1 MEKDIPTPHQ
11 VPQHQPRNRQMG
23 EFFRDRNQPQELNLD
38 SQLKELTLYEAN
50 IEIQHS
56 GKDAMTRLEGDPY
69 LPGLIFVERER
80 FVGMISRQ
88 SFFEWMS
95 RPYSLELFTKRPLSR
110 FHDYNQGEY
119 LICSGDDAISKTI
132 TLALQ
137 RPSHLVYEPVLVE
150 LQPNCYRLL
159 SVHDLLIA
167 HAKIH
172 ELATQ
177 QLKKSEAVLRER
189 SDGLTK
195 ALKKLKTAQI
205 QLVQSEKMSA
215 LGQMVAG
222 LAHEINNPVSFI
234 YGNIQHAQEYTQDL
248 IDLLLLYRSHY
259 PQPNAEIDETIEELD
274 LDFLLEDFTKV
285 LESMKLGASRIRE
298 IITSLR
304 NFSRLD
310 EAKIKEVDIHE
321 GIDSTLLILQNR
333 LKEQPARP
341 AIEVV
346 KNYGDL
352 PLIGCYAG
360 QLNQVFM
367 NLLSNAIDAIEE
379 KLERQGESSFQ
390 PQIRIETSLS
400 GSEKVEIRII
410 DNGIGIKDE
419 DRTKLF
425 APFFTTKEVGKGT
438 GLGLSIG
445 YSIIVEKHHGSLDC
459 ISEEG
464 QGTEFRLNI
473 PRFQSLINSE

>member
-1 MEKDIPTPHQ
+1 
-11 VPQHQPRNRQMG
+11 MG
-23 EFFRDRNQPQELNLD
+23 EFFRDRNQPQTLNLN

-50 IEIQHS
+50 IETHRL
-56 GKDAMTRLEGDPY
+56 GKEAMNRLEGDPY
-69 LPGLIFVERER
+69 LPGLIFVEEGQ
-80 FVGMISRQ
+80 FLGMISRQ

-95 RPYSLELFTKRPLSR
+95 RPYSLELFTKRPLKR
-110 FHDYNQGEY
+110 FYDYNQGEY
-119 LICSGDDAISKTI
+119 LVCSGEDSIAKTV

-137 RPSHLVYEPVLVE
+137 RASHLVYEPILVE
-150 LQPNCYRLL
+150 LQPNYYRLL

-177 QLKKSEAVLRER
+177 KLQKSEAVLRER
-189 SDGLTK
+189 SEGLTK
-195 ALKKLKTAQI
+195 ALKKLKTAQM
-205 QLVQSEKMSA
+205 QLIQSEKMSA

-234 YGNIQHAQEYTQDL
+234 YGNIQHAQGYAQDL
-248 IDLLLLYRSHY
+248 INLLLLYQSHY
-259 PQPNAEIDETIEELD
+259 PQPVAEIEETIEELD
-274 LDFLLEDFTKV
+274 LDFLLDDFTKV

-298 IITSLR
+298 IIASLR

-310 EAKIKEVDIHE
+310 EAQIKEVDIHD

-333 LKEQPARP
+333 LKPKPVRP

-352 PLIGCYAG
+352 PVIGCYAG

-379 KLERQGESSFQ
+379 KFEREKNAAFQ
-390 PQIRIETSLS
+390 PQIRIETRLS
-400 GSEKVEIRII
+400 DSNNVEIRII
-410 DNGIGIKDE
+410 DNGMGIRDE

-425 APFFTTKEVGKGT
+425 SPFFTTKEIGKGT
-438 GLGLSIG
+438 GLGLSIS
-445 YSIIVEKHHGSLDC
+445 YSIIVEKHQGSLEC